1 MTKYDKIVSIYNDS
15 TDYYEF
21 LIKLG
26 LNGYEIDDS
35 FKINY
40 IIKILTTGPYG
51 CFNDI
56 PFYDIPSFEK
66 ALKFISE
73 YINDEEFE
81 VSHIG
86 AHDIAVCICSWI
98 LTSSDKSIIMPC
110 FRLLCQKIPDIMKK
124 EYEEQKQF
132 LKYKIN

>member
-1 MTKYDKIVSIYNDS
+1 MTKYDKVVSIYNDS

-40 IIKILTTGPYG
+40 IIKILTTGLCSGY
-51 CFNDI
+51 
-56 PFYDIPSFEK
+56 YDIPSLK
-66 ALKFISE
+66 KTLKFITE

-81 VSHIG
+81 VSYIG
-86 AHDIAVCICSWI
+86 ARDIAVRICSLI

>member
-26 LNGYEIDDS
+26 LNGYKIDDS

-40 IIKILTTGPYG
+40 IIKILTTGPCDGFY
-51 CFNDI
+51 
-56 PFYDIPSFEK
+56 YDIPSFKK

-86 AHDIAVCICSWI
+86 AHDIAVYICSWI
-98 LTSSDKSIIMPC
+98 LTHPDKSIIMPC
-110 FRLLCQKIPDIMKK
+110 FKLLCQKIPDIMKSV
-124 EYEEQKQF
+124 YNEQKQY
-132 LKYKIN
+132 LKYRIN

>member
-1 MTKYDKIVSIYNDS
+1 MTNYNKIVSIYDDS

-26 LNGYEIDDS
+26 LNGYKIDDS

-40 IIKILTTGPYG
+40 IIKILTTGLCVGY
-51 CFNDI
+51 
-56 PFYDIPSFEK
+56 YDIPSLK
-66 ALKFISE
+66 KTLKFITE
-73 YINDEEFE
+73 YINNEEFE
-81 VSHIG
+81 VSYIG
-86 AHDIAVCICSWI
+86 ARDIAVRICSLI
-98 LTSSDKSIIMPC
+98 LISPDKPIIMPC

>member
-15 TDYYEF
+15 IDYYEF

-40 IIKILTTGPYG
+40 IIKILISRSFGG
-51 CFNDI
+51 
-56 PFYDIPSFEK
+56 FYDELSFKK

-86 AHDIAVCICSWI
+86 AHNIAVYICSWI
-98 LTSSDKSIIMPC
+98 LTHPDKSIIMPC
-110 FRLLCQKIPDIMKK
+110 FKLLCQKIPDIMKSV
-124 EYEEQKQF
+124 YNEQKQY
-132 LKYKIN
+132 LKYRIN

>member
-40 IIKILTTGPYG
+40 IIKILTTGLCVGY
-51 CFNDI
+51 
-56 PFYDIPSFEK
+56 YYIPSFEK

-124 EYEEQKQF
+124 EYEEQKQY

>member
-40 IIKILTTGPYG
+40 IIKILITGPFG
-51 CFNDI
+51 G
-56 PFYDIPSFEK
+56 FYNELSFRK

-73 YINDEEFE
+73 YINDEEFD

-86 AHDIAVCICSWI
+86 AHDIAVYICSWI
-98 LTSSDKSIIMPC
+98 LTHPDKSIIIPC
-110 FRLLCQKIPDIMKK
+110 FKLLCQKIPDIMKRV
-124 EYEEQKQF
+124 YNEQKQF
-132 LKYKIN
+132 LKYRIN

>member
-40 IIKILTTGPYG
+40 IIKILTTGPCDGFY
-51 CFNDI
+51 
-56 PFYDIPSFEK
+56 YDIPSFK
-66 ALKFISE
+66 KVLKFIS
-73 YINDEEFE
+73 
-81 VSHIG
+81 
-86 AHDIAVCICSWI
+86 
-98 LTSSDKSIIMPC
+98 
-110 FRLLCQKIPDIMKK
+110 
-124 EYEEQKQF
+124 
-132 LKYKIN
+132 

>member
-40 IIKILTTGPYG
+40 IIKILTIGLCGGY
-51 CFNDI
+51 
-56 PFYDIPSFEK
+56 YDIPSLK
-66 ALKFISE
+66 KTLKFITE

-86 AHDIAVCICSWI
+86 AHEIASRICSWI
-98 LTSSDKSIIMPC
+98 LTSSNKSIIMPC

>member
-1 MTKYDKIVSIYNDS
+1 MTDCDKIISIYNDS

-40 IIKILTTGPYG
+40 IIKILNTGSRGGY
-51 CFNDI
+51 
-56 PFYDIPSFEK
+56 YDISSFKK

-73 YINDEEFE
+73 YINDEEFKL
-81 VSHIG
+81 SHIG
-86 AHDIAVCICSWI
+86 AHEIAVRICSWV
-98 LTSSDKSIIMPC
+98 LTFPDKSIIMPC

-124 EYEEQKQF
+124 EYEKQKQF

>member
-1 MTKYDKIVSIYNDS
+1 MTNYDKIVSIYNDS

-40 IIKILTTGPYG
+40 IIKILITGPFG
-51 CFNDI
+51 G
-56 PFYDIPSFEK
+56 FYNELSFRK

-73 YINDEEFE
+73 YINDEEFD

-86 AHDIAVCICSWI
+86 AHDIAVHICSWI
-98 LTSSDKSIIMPC
+98 LTHPDKSIIMPC
-110 FRLLCQKIPDIMKK
+110 FKLLCQKIPDIMKRV
-124 EYEEQKQF
+124 YNEQKQF

>member
-1 MTKYDKIVSIYNDS
+1 MTNYDKIVSIYNDS

-21 LIKLG
+21 LIKLT

-35 FKINY
+35 FKVNY

-51 CFNDI
+51 G
-56 PFYDIPSFEK
+56 FYDIPSFEK

-86 AHDIAVCICSWI
+86 AHDIAVRICSWI
-98 LTSSDKSIIMPC
+98 LTSSNKSTIIPC
-110 FRLLCQKIPDIMKK
+110 FKLLCQKIPDIMKK
-124 EYEEQKQF
+124 
-132 LKYKIN
+132 

>member
-40 IIKILTTGPYG
+40 IIKILITGPFG
-51 CFNDI
+51 G
-56 PFYDIPSFEK
+56 FYDELSFRK

-73 YINDEEFE
+73 YINDEEFD

-86 AHDIAVCICSWI
+86 AHDIAVYICSWI
-98 LTSSDKSIIMPC
+98 LTHPDKSIIIPC
-110 FRLLCQKIPDIMKK
+110 FKLLCQKIPDIMKRV
-124 EYEEQKQF
+124 YNEQKQF
-132 LKYKIN
+132 LKYRIN

>member
-1 MTKYDKIVSIYNDS
+1 MNDYDKILSIYNDS

-35 FKINY
+35 FKIIY
-40 IIKILTTGPYG
+40 INKILNTGPRGGY
-51 CFNDI
+51 
-56 PFYDIPSFEK
+56 YDISSFKK

-73 YINDEEFE
+73 YINDEEFDI
-81 VSHIG
+81 SHIG
-86 AHDIAVCICSWI
+86 ARAIAVRICSWI
-98 LTSSDKSIIMPC
+98 LNCPDKSIIMPC
-110 FRLLCQKIPDIMKK
+110 FRLLCQKIPDTMKK
-124 EYEEQKQF
+124 EYEKQKQF

>member
-40 IIKILTTGPYG
+40 IIKILTIGLCGGY
-51 CFNDI
+51 
-56 PFYDIPSFEK
+56 YDIPSLK
-66 ALKFISE
+66 KTLKFITE
-73 YINDEEFE
+73 YINDEEFD

-86 AHDIAVCICSWI
+86 ARDLAVRICSLI

-110 FRLLCQKIPDIMKK
+110 FKLLCQKIPDIMKK
-124 EYEEQKQF
+124 EYKEQKQF